1 MNFFANDIAL
11 YTYVVTV
18 LLVVVKFLLDNVK

>member
-11 YTYVVTV
+11 YTYVVIV